1 MGPSV
6 QHRCA
11 KSAVVICEGGG
22 GVGDSRGYGGGGGGG
37 CNCVPWDD
45 YLLNQCKGSST
56 RRIGPPGGRSG
67 KINDR
72 TVEVLVLLLYVD

>member
-1 MGPSV
+1 MW
-6 QHRCA
+6 
-11 KSAVVICEGGG
+11 GGG
-22 GVGDSRGYGGGGGGG
+22 G
-37 CNCVPWDD
+37 NCVPWDD